1 MSDLISEV
9 LADMAD
15 CGLAPGKPNAI
26 IFDAPTMIRYHVEGD
41 TPGTRNG
48 YWRGFSDGRP
58 AGIFGSW
65 KTGSS
70 HHWISGDAVTVTDED
85 RARIQSL
92 QRQREAE
99 QAQEHERVSEIATA
113 QFNGLPEATGT
124 PYTAR
129 KRIEPMNAKQR
140 GESLV
145 LALQDWDNKI
155 WSLQT
160 IYPDGVKRMLKGGR
174 KRGLHIY
181 IGGNPHGRLLICE
194 GYATACSLAHMDP
207 DAEVIAAVDA
217 HNMGPVAEAARSRFP
232 EREIVLCGDHDPVG
246 IRCAEAAARAI
257 DGLLLIP
264 ETPGQDWNDYLVA
277 QGGAR

>member
-1 MSDLISEV
+1 MNSPITEV
-9 LADMAD
+9 LTDMAA
-15 CGLAPGKPNAI
+15 CGLAPSKPSAI
-26 IFDAPTMIRYHVEGD
+26 IFDTPSMVRFHVQGD
-41 TPGTRNG
+41 KPGSRNG

-65 KTGSS
+65 KTGVQ

-92 QRQREAE
+92 QRQREQE
-99 QAQEHERVSEIATA
+99 QTAEHERVSEIATA
-113 QFNGLPEATGT
+113 QFNGLPDATGT

-129 KRIEPMNAKQR
+129 KQITPFNARQR
-140 GESLV
+140 GQSLV
-145 LALQDWDNKI
+145 LALQDWYGKI
-155 WSLQT
+155 CSTQT

-181 IGGNPHGRLLICE
+181 IGGNPDGRLLVCE
-194 GYATACSLAHMDP
+194 GYATGCSLRQMDP
-207 DAEVIAAVDA
+207 DAEVIASVDA
-217 HNMGPVAEAARSRFP
+217 GNMRSVAESARARFP

-246 IRCAEAAARAI
+246 IRCAEGAARVI

-264 ETPGQDWNDYLVA
+264 PEAGQDWNDYANA
-277 QGGAR
+277 QGGV